1 MDHCLSFTGGFGDL
15 PYLSTIPFH
24 LQLLNLQF
32 SYKYIYLSWKYSRT
46 KFKNILGNEW
56 DGLISGLIAVASIL
70 LCFPEN
76 PTGFSANPLLFAAQI
91 LLQCNRISV
100 TRRRTSRI
108 SVICQLLLGNILSAC
123 RKYPKMSFLIVPS
136 FCPFSGEPSAL
147 RAAVFN
153 LQKCWTQKVGRE
165 FERKLLTPNCFRS

>member
-70 LCFPEN
+70 SVFRKIQQDFLQIRSF
-76 PTGFSANPLLFAAQI
+76 FAAQI
-91 LLQCNRISV
+91 LVQCNRISV
-100 TRRRTSRI
+100 RRRRSSRI
-108 SVICQLLLGNILSAC
+108 SVICQLLLENI
-123 RKYPKMSFLIVPS
+123 
-136 FCPFSGEPSAL
+136 CPLYSEIFSLLEFSTLQLFQVVTWTEVRERSAL
-147 RAAVFN
+147 IFAA
-153 LQKCWTQKVGRE
+153 KTK
-165 FERKLLTPNCFRS
+165 

>member
-76 PTGFSANPLLFAAQI
+76 PTGFSANPLLFCSANPVAMQPYFRHTSARQPYFCHMSAFTRKYFVRF
-91 LLQCNRISV
+91 LLGKFCLQEFSTLSV
-100 TRRRTSRI
+100 TLKSWQRSKKF
-108 SVICQLLLGNILSAC
+108 G
-123 RKYPKMSFLIVPS
+123 
-136 FCPFSGEPSAL
+136 AL
-147 RAAVFN
+147 
-153 LQKCWTQKVGRE
+153 
-165 FERKLLTPNCFRS
+165 